1 MAYIIPNI
9 QAAFKLNEMPES
21 QHRLWIQD
29 LLWGKFGAHGIDE
42 LAQQVDRQW
51 HRKIDWILGS
61 DTFYDPA
68 DFENLIVTVAY
79 VIHRHNKNARFIT
92 AYQERSSKRSIQHLL
107 DKWSLS
113 CRLIPKATFDFD
125 DSKYIQDDESSSDD
139 ESTNSTTSHIR
150 IRSGALAS
158 VFLLEITALS

>member
-1 MAYIIPNI
+1 MW
-9 QAAFKLNEMPES
+9 S
-21 QHRLWIQD
+21 D
-29 LLWGKFGAHGIDE
+29 LVPLMVRID
-42 LAQQVDRQW
+42 
-51 HRKIDWILGS
+51 G
-61 DTFYDPA
+61 
-68 DFENLIVTVAY
+68 LIMTL
-79 VIHRHNKNARFIT
+79 ISN
-92 AYQERSSKRSIQHLL
+92 SSKRSIQHLL

-139 ESTNSTTSHIR
+139 ESTNSATSHIR